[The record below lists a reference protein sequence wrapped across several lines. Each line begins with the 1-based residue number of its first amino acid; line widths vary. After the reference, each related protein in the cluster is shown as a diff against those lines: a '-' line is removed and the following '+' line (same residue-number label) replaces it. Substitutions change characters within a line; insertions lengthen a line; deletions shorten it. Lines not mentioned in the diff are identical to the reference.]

1 MKYLLLY
8 AGDETAAG
16 LAVAGPT
23 AGGQTDDGQ
32 TDDRQTDDGLAGD
45 GHAAEE
51 CLPWAQEISEG
62 KLTHLAGGRLQPTT
76 TATSVRN
83 ADGDIL
89 VADGPFAETKE
100 QILGFDVIECGDLA
114 AAIAAASRHPVAQL
128 GGVVEVRPFL
138 GGS

>member
-16 LAVAGPT
+16 LAAAGP
-23 AGGQTDDGQ
+23 AADGQ
-32 TDDRQTDDGLAGD
+32 DGDR
-45 GHAAEE
+45 HAAEE
-51 CLPWAQEISEG
+51 CMPWAQEVSEG
-62 KLTHLAGGRLQPTT
+62 KLTHLAGGRLQPTM
-76 TATSVRN
+76 TATSVRS

-100 QILGFDVIECGDLA
+100 QILGFDVIECADLA
-114 AAIAAASRHPVAQL
+114 AAIGAAARHPVAQL